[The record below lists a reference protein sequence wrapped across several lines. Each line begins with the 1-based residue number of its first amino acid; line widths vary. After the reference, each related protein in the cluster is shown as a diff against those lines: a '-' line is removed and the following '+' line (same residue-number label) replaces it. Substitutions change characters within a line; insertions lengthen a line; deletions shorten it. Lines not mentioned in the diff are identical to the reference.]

1 MARKQVNP
9 PAGRR
14 LALAGLI
21 FLLAGLTACRFSLVE
36 DLYVLK
42 GMEKC
47 PDQSLEAMSKD
58 AIAFDHGTKD
68 FPLYCALDLLRRSV
82 RHPIHRSQLPA
93 RICYLLADRG
103 ETSASRERLAAE
115 GVRWAEIAL
124 EQPAMGQE
132 GAIHYY
138 LAANLGLA
146 VYESTALAV
155 KNLKRLHRE
164 LESAMELAPEVDE
177 GGPMRVMGM
186 LLLMAP
192 PWPRGIG
199 DGEEAVELLEKA
211 VTEYPKHPLNHIF
224 YAQCL
229 WEVEEEEAEDKVRE
243 HLKLGMEL
251 LKNPR
256 WGDAE
261 KRWSKL
267 LQDLAKEAGASFLPP
282 AR

>member
-1 MARKQVNP
+1 V
-9 PAGRR
+9 
-14 LALAGLI
+14 LAGLI
-21 FLLAGLTACRFSLVE
+21 FLLAGTTACRFSLVE

-42 GMEKC
+42 GMDTC
-47 PDQSLEAMSKD
+47 PKQSLEAMSKE
-58 AIAFDHGTKD
+58 AAAFDHGTKD

-103 ETSASRERLAAE
+103 ETSTSRERLAAE

-177 GGPMRVMGM
+177 GGPLRVMGM

-199 DGEEAVELLEKA
+199 DGEKAVELLEKA

-267 LQDLAKEAGASFLPP
+267 LQDLAKEAGASFLP
-282 AR
+282 R